1 MNKKTVVTATVTV
14 PAESPLRGLTFA
26 TGTPVPAAAP
36 SAPAQQAVKK
46 PGPTLQPIRYAAA
59 VLEGQDWMLESV
71 AESFVSKEA
80 RIRKHEEGWVLES
93 SEFAS
98 CTTGEQVFPIADD
111 IVSRLHRI
119 LALYC
124 GADEVLSVAHIY
136 WINAAGEKLR
146 AIRGILPINVV
157 SSAGIAEL
165 KTMRGTQP
173 LGSAVFQ
180 TSILDAA
187 VNEALALHG
196 ENGLSWSQIY
206 DIIEFLGGE
215 HKIAKAGYADKKQT
229 RIVRRTANHYRHL
242 GSPKKYSLPSNPPAL
257 AEATEFAR
265 SLLKRY
271 FSSRLRPGSSRK

>member
-1 MNKKTVVTATVTV
+1 MNKTTVVTATTTV
-14 PAESPLRGLTFA
+14 PAESSLRSLEIV
-26 TGTPVPAAAP
+26 TGTPVPATTP
-36 SAPAQQAVKK
+36 SAPAQQAVTK

-59 VLEGQDWMLESV
+59 VLKGQADMLESV
-71 AESFVSKEA
+71 AECFVSDDV
-80 RIRKHEEGWVLES
+80 RVRKHEEGWILES
-93 SEFAS
+93 SEFTS

-146 AIRGILPINVV
+146 AIRGVLPINVI
-157 SSAGIAEL
+157 SSTGIAEL

-180 TSILDAA
+180 TSVLDPT

-196 ENGLSWSQIY
+196 ESGLSWSQVY
-206 DIIEFLGGE
+206 DIIEFLGGADS
-215 HKIAKAGYADKKQT
+215 IAKAGCADKKQT
-229 RIVRRTANHYRHL
+229 QTVRRTANHYRHL
-242 GSPKKYSLPSNPPAL
+242 GSLRKYPLPSNPPAL

-271 FSSRLRPGSSRK
+271 LSSRL